1 MKQSDDYEKHLKQH
15 YQRPHLSDIIS
26 KALKDAGKTV
36 TSYKDTAALD
46 EFHIRGREATRE
58 LARLAD
64 LTPGTAVLDLGCAL
78 GGPARLLAAE
88 FDCRVTGLDVMEEY
102 IEAAEMLTRMAGLA
116 ERVTFR
122 AGNMLE
128 MPFDDESF
136 DAVWS
141 QHTFM
146 NIEDKAHLF
155 GEIRRVLRPGG
166 RLIFYEVM
174 SGGHSPIHYPV
185 QWASDA
191 SIDFLVPEEQMIHR
205 IEDAGF
211 EKIHWQDV
219 SAVCSAWFQSVVER
233 MGKRSR
239 DAPPP
244 VALNL
249 VIGRT
254 TAEKAKNTTRNLKE
268 DRIRVVYGV
277 FKGGMAG
284 STGSVPT
291 N

>member
-1 MKQSDDYEKHLKQH
+1 MKRSDDYEKHLKQH

-102 IEAAEMLTRMAGLA
+102 IEAAKMLTRMVGLTD
-116 ERVTFR
+116 RVDFQ
-122 AGNMLE
+122 AGNMLG

-166 RLIFYEVM
+166 RLIFNEVV
-174 SGGHSPIHYPV
+174 SGSQSPVHYPV

-191 SIDFLVPEEQMIHR
+191 AIDFLVPEAQMVER
-205 IEDAGF
+205 LETAGF
-211 EKIHWQDV
+211 EKIYWQDV
-219 SAVCSAWFQSVVER
+219 TPVCAQWFQSVVER
-233 MGKRSR
+233 MGQRAKN
-239 DAPPP
+239 APPP

-249 VIGRT
+249 VIGST
-254 TAEKAKNTTRNLKE
+254 TAEKAKNTSRNLKE
-268 DRIRVVYGV
+268 GRIRVVYGV
-277 FKGGMAG
+277 WR
-284 STGSVPT
+284 VL
-291 N
+291 

>member
-1 MKQSDDYEKHLKQH
+1 MKRSDDYEKHLKQH

-88 FDCRVTGLDVMEEY
+88 FDCCVTGLDVMEEY
-102 IEAAEMLTRMAGLA
+102 IEAAKMLTRMVGLTD
-116 ERVTFR
+116 RVDFQ
-122 AGNMLE
+122 AGNMLG

-166 RLIFYEVM
+166 RLIFNEVV
-174 SGGHSPIHYPV
+174 SGSQSPVHYPV

-191 SIDFLVPEEQMIHR
+191 AIDFLVPEAQMVER
-205 IEDAGF
+205 LETAGF
-211 EKIHWQDV
+211 EKIYWQDV
-219 SAVCSAWFQSVVER
+219 TPVCAQWFQSVVER
-233 MGKRSR
+233 MGQRAKN
-239 DAPPP
+239 APPP

-249 VIGRT
+249 VIGST
-254 TAEKAKNTTRNLKE
+254 TAEKAKNTSRNLKE
-268 DRIRVVYGV
+268 GRIRVVYGV
-277 FKGGMAG
+277 WR
-284 STGSVPT
+284 VL
-291 N
+291 